1 MAIDIMY
8 KLPSSSGTILIPSIA
23 IIFSFLLWKKLA
35 KTSNSEVVH
44 PKDTVIFHQPGR
56 GPFAPSLSPFVVKLE
71 TYLRM
76 AKIPYQNVHDSI
88 RGSKGKIPWIE
99 YNDVTIP
106 DSQLIIEYLNKLRD
120 VDLNR
125 HLTEEQEAV
134 AVAFQRMVDEHTY
147 WLMVIN
153 RWKYDNEM
161 REFKLSN
168 WSWLKL
174 TIARW
179 FVNSQ
184 THQQGLGRHTKDEI
198 MAILNKDFHSLS
210 TYLGKKKYIFGD
222 IPSELDSSIFGQLS
236 QFRWHLA
243 LSDITDLFQRYQNLD
258 RYCQQMKN
266 AFWPDWDDCVK
277 YPVDENSGIVKN
289 KTNGTTN

>member
-1 MAIDIMY
+1 MY
-8 KLPSSSGTILIPSIA
+8 KLPSSSGAILTSSIV
-23 IIFSFLLWKKLA
+23 IIFSLLLWKKLA
-35 KTSNSEVVH
+35 KTSNSEVGH
-44 PKDTVIFHQPGR
+44 PRDTVILHQPWR

-71 TYLRM
+71 TYLRI
-76 AKIPYQNVHDSI
+76 AKIPYQNVHDSK

-99 YNDVTIP
+99 YNDVTLP
-106 DSQLIIEYLNKLRD
+106 DSQLIIEYLNKLRN
-120 VDLNR
+120 VDLNK
-125 HLTEEQEAV
+125 HLTEEQKAV

-153 RWKYDNEM
+153 RWEYDNEM

-179 FVNSQ
+179 FVNWQ
-184 THQQGLGRHTKDEI
+184 THQQGLGRHNKEEI

-210 TYLGKKKYIFGD
+210 AYLSKKKYIFGD

-236 QFRWHLA
+236 QFRWHLS
-243 LSDITDLFQRYQNLD
+243 LSDITNLFQRYQNLD

-266 AFWPDWDDCVK
+266 TFWPDWDDCVR
-277 YPVDENSGIVKN
+277 YPDDKNSGIVKN
-289 KTNGTTN
+289 KTNCTTF